1 MLADEGF
8 IGLPLEMEMGIWQN
22 LAAVMPPGKSP
33 RIVQRASDTSVILA
47 LVGAGIGISI
57 RSEAF
62 TRVKMPDVV
71 FRKIVGATRA
81 AEHCVVYR
89 KNEIVPAVMANVK
102 FLRTQAPS
110 R

>member
-1 MLADEGF
+1 
-8 IGLPLEMEMGIWQN
+8 
-22 LAAVMPPGKSP
+22 
-33 RIVQRASDTSVILA
+33 
-47 LVGAGIGISI
+47 
-57 RSEAF
+57 
-62 TRVKMPDVV
+62 MPDVV